1 MTLAY
6 TLIVI
11 GSLML
16 GASLVV
22 IWFAGLAR
30 INHQYDVDVIH
41 RSREPNLEDSASNP
55 PQTHPRP
62 AAVVS
67 AAGPLTQQAGAFG
80 IQPTAAGSSFPPI
93 CPPDEF
99 DIAHPDSRLRLAS
112 LLNEASTLVSVGLDE
127 QAHDKALLAAH
138 VLACVLHERR
148 ADQSG
153 VVR

>member
-6 TLIVI
+6 TLIGIAV
-11 GSLML
+11 LML
-16 GASLVV
+16 LSLLVLA
-22 IWFAGLAR
+22 WFAGVSR

-41 RSREPNLEDSASNP
+41 RSRDCNLEDSASDPTKPN
-55 PQTHPRP
+55 PRP
-62 AAVVS
+62 APVVP
-67 AAGPLTQQAGAFG
+67 AAGPLTHQAGAGG

-112 LLNEASTLVSVGLDE
+112 LLDEASTLVSVGMDE

-138 VLACVLHERR
+138 VLSCVLYERR